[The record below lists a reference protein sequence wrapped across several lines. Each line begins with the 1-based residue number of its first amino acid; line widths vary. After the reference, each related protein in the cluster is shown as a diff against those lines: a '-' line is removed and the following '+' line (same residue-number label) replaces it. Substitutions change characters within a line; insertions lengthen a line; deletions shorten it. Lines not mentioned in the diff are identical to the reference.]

1 MNLSKLSGIIPAEVI
16 TQIPLVMEKFKINTP
31 LRLSHFLA
39 QCLHESGGLKLVNEN
54 LNYSAQGLVSTF
66 PKYFTKELAAI
77 YARNPEKIGSR
88 VYANRMGNGAEPT
101 KEGFKFKGRGYI
113 QLTGKE
119 NYRIFSTEIGEDCVA
134 NPDLVATK
142 YPLASAAWF
151 FSRNGLNQISDL
163 GSTIDV
169 VTKVS
174 KRVNGGKKGLNE
186 RIAYFN
192 KVYPLLIQ

>member
-1 MNLSKLSGIIPAEVI
+1 MNLSKLTGIIPAEVI
-16 TQIPLVMEKFKINTP
+16 SQIPLVMEKFKINTP
-31 LRLSHFLA
+31 LRLSHFLS
-39 QCLHESGGLKLVNEN
+39 QCLHESGGFKLVNEN
-54 LNYSAQGLVSTF
+54 LNYSADGLVATF

-77 YARNPEKIGSR
+77 YARNPERIGSH
-88 VYANRMGNGAEPT
+88 VYANRMGNGAEAT

-119 NYRIFSTEIGEDCVA
+119 NYKIFSNEIGEDCVT

-163 GSTIDV
+163 GATLDV
-169 VTKVS
+169 VTKVT
-174 KRVNGGKKGLNE
+174 KRINGGKKGLNE
-186 RIAYFN
+186 RVAYFN

>member
-1 MNLSKLSGIIPAEVI
+1 MNLSKLSGLIPAEVI
-16 TQIPLVMEKFKINTP
+16 SQIPLVMEKFKINTP

-88 VYANRMGNGAEPT
+88 VYANRMGNGAEST

>member
-1 MNLSKLSGIIPAEVI
+1 MDISKLSGVIPSEVI
-16 TQIPLVMEKFKINTP
+16 SQIPLVMEKFKINTP

-39 QCLHESGGLKLVNEN
+39 QCLHESGGFKLVNEN
-54 LNYSAQGLVSTF
+54 LNYSAEGLATTF
-66 PKYFTKELAAI
+66 PKYFTKELATI
-77 YARNPEKIGSR
+77 YARNPEKIGSH
-88 VYANRMGNGAEPT
+88 VYANRMGNGAEST

-119 NYRIFSTEIGEDCVA
+119 NYKIFSTEIGEDCVS

-163 GSTIDV
+163 GSTADV
-169 VTKVS
+169 VTKVTR
-174 KRVNGGKKGLNE
+174 RVNGGIKGLSE
-186 RIAYFN
+186 RLSYFN
-192 KVYPLLIQ
+192 KVYPLLIK

>member
-1 MNLSKLSGIIPAEVI
+1 
-16 TQIPLVMEKFKINTP
+16 MEKFKINTP

-134 NPDLVATK
+134 NPDLVAK
-142 YPLASAAWF
+142 Y
-151 FSRNGLNQISDL
+151 
-163 GSTIDV
+163 
-169 VTKVS
+169 
-174 KRVNGGKKGLNE
+174 
-186 RIAYFN
+186 
-192 KVYPLLIQ
+192 LI

>member
-1 MNLSKLSGIIPAEVI
+1 MNLSKLAGIIPAEVI
-16 TQIPLVMEKFKINTP
+16 SQIPLVMEKFKINTP

-39 QCLHESGGLKLVNEN
+39 QCLHESGGFKLVNEN
-54 LNYSAQGLVSTF
+54 LNYSAEGLTANF

-77 YARNPEKIGSR
+77 YARNPERIGSHL
-88 VYANRMGNGAEPT
+88 YANRMGNGAEPT
-101 KEGFKFKGRGYI
+101 KEGFTYKGRGYI

-119 NYRIFSTEIGEDCVA
+119 NYKLFSTEIGEDCVA
-134 NPDLVATK
+134 TPDLVATK

-151 FSRNGLNQISDL
+151 FSRNGLNQIADL
-163 GSTIDV
+163 GASLDV
-169 VTKVS
+169 VTKVT

-186 RIAYFN
+186 RFAYFN

>member
-163 GSTIDV
+163 GATIDV